1 MHCIVNY
8 LRLAT
13 KMVLSGSG
21 GGRLESGIHPLRF
34 DIIARM
40 AAAHQALVGYSG
52 SKWTDWD
59 GKWFIINFNEKIMK
73 EGSNRNGMLAGPSLK
88 SWQHRKNF

>member
-1 MHCIVNY
+1 MEVEE
-8 LRLAT
+8 
-13 KMVLSGSG
+13 GDG
-21 GGRLESGIHPLRF
+21 ESGIHPLRF

-52 SKWTDWD
+52 SKWTDWE

-73 EGSNRNGMLAGPSLK
+73 ETANRNITLRRSDE
-88 SWQHRKNF
+88 

>member
-13 KMVLSGSG
+13 KMVLSGI
-21 GGRLESGIHPLRF
+21 GRGATGKVEHPLRF

-52 SKWTDWD
+52 SKWTDWE

-73 EGSNRNGMLAGPSLK
+73 EGSNRNGMLAGPTS
-88 SWQHRKNF
+88 